1 MPIEIT
7 VPRLGWSMEEGTFGG
22 WLKQNG
28 DHVSAG
34 EPLFAVESDKVTMD
48 VESLDNGILYLPP
61 GAPEPGVIIVVGQRL
76 GLLLAPG
83 EPAPET
89 IDARQPDAGS
99 LPGLVLSTQSPTVLA
114 DTPIRSRRT
123 PVTPRARRVAA
134 ELGVDT
140 TLLRGSGRGGRIRE
154 VDVRAA
160 GSGLAAAGAVPI
172 TTLRRT
178 IARRV
183 MESLQNTAPVTLTT
197 RADATALVALRN
209 QWKLVPAGPV
219 PSYTDILAK
228 LVATVFESHPTLF
241 GRWESD
247 RIVLSRKAHIG
258 IAVDT
263 SQGLLVPVL
272 RDVAAS
278 SLADLARRSRR
289 LVEAARAHRLRVEDL
304 AGGTFSITNLGRFG
318 IDAFTPI
325 INFPEAAVLGVGA
338 IRREPVVLERGEL
351 AARDQMTLSLTFDHR
366 IADGAV
372 AARFLQALVHL
383 IEVLPPDVHC
393 PEYAAS

>member
-28 DHVSAG
+28 DQVSAG

-48 VESLDNGILYLPP
+48 VESLDSGNLYLPP
-61 GAPEPGVIIVVGQRL
+61 DAPTPGAIVVVGQCL
-76 GLLLAPG
+76 GFLLAPG
-83 EPAPET
+83 ESMPET
-89 IDARQPDAGS
+89 INAPRPAAGS
-99 LPGLVLSTQSPTVLA
+99 PPESAFSTGSPSA
-114 DTPIRSRRT
+114 PANSPIRDERT

-160 GSGLAAAGAVPI
+160 SWRLAAEAGAIPI
-172 TTLRRT
+172 TALRRT
-178 IARRV
+178 IARRM
-183 MESLQNTAPVTLTT
+183 MESRQNTAPVTLTT

-209 QWKLVPAGPV
+209 QWKLAPPAGPV
-219 PSYTDILAK
+219 PSHTDILAK
-228 LVATVFESHPTLF
+228 LVAIALESYPALG

-247 RIVLSRKAHIG
+247 QIVLSGKAHIG

-263 SQGLLVPVL
+263 PEGLLVPVL

-278 SLADLARRSRR
+278 SLAELARSSRELIAAAHARR
-289 LVEAARAHRLRVEDL
+289 LRAEDL
-304 AGGTFSITNLGRFG
+304 TGGTFSITNLGGFG

-338 IRREPVVLERGEL
+338 IRKEPIVLESGEL
-351 AARDQMTLSLTFDHR
+351 AAREQITLSLTFDHR
-366 IADGAV
+366 VADGAL
-372 AARFLQALVHL
+372 AARFLQALVRL
-383 IEVLPPDVHC
+383 IEVPPPAVNC
-393 PEYAAS
+393 P

>member
-28 DHVSAG
+28 DYVSAG

-76 GLLLAPG
+76 GFLLAPG

-89 IDARQPDAGS
+89 IGTEQPGAGS
-99 LPGLVLSTQSPTVLA
+99 LPGLALSTQSPSVLA
-114 DTPIRSRRT
+114 DTPIRNRRT

-160 GSGLAAAGAVPI
+160 SSRLAPAAGAVPI
-172 TTLRRT
+172 TALRRT

-209 QWKLVPAGPV
+209 QWKLAPAAGPV

-228 LVATVFESHPTLF
+228 LVAIVFESHSALF

-247 RIVLSRKAHIG
+247 RIVLSGKAHIG

-263 SQGLLVPVL
+263 PEGLQVPVL

-278 SLADLARRSRR
+278 SLADLARRSRQ
-289 LVEAARAHRLRVEDL
+289 LIEAARARRLRVEDL

-338 IRREPVVLERGEL
+338 IRREPVVLESGEL
-351 AARDQMTLSLTFDHR
+351 AARNQMMLSLTFDHR
-366 IADGAV
+366 VADGAE
-372 AARFLQALVHL
+372 AARFLQALVQL
-383 IEVLPPDVHC
+383 IEVLPAAVHC
-393 PEYAAS
+393 P

>member
-7 VPRLGWSMEEGTFGG
+7 VPRLGWSMEEGTFAG

-34 EPLFAVESDKVTMD
+34 VPLFAMESDKVTMD
-48 VESLDNGILYLPP
+48 VESLDNGILYVPA
-61 GAPEPGVIIVVGQRL
+61 GAPEPGAIVAVGQCL
-76 GLLLAPG
+76 GFLLAPG
-83 EPAPET
+83 EPAPEM
-89 IDARQPDAGS
+89 INAPQPAAGS
-99 LPGLVLSTQSPTVLA
+99 PTESAISTPGPSVPA
-114 DTPIRSRRT
+114 DAPIRDGRT

-140 TLLRGSGRGGRIRE
+140 ALLRGSGRSGRIRE

-160 GSGLAAAGAVPI
+160 GSGLAAEAGAVP
-172 TTLRRT
+172 TTALRRT
-178 IARRV
+178 IARRM
-183 MESLQNTAPVTLTT
+183 MESRQNTAPVTLTS
-197 RADATALVALRN
+197 RADATVLVALRN
-209 QWKLVPAGPV
+209 RWKLAPGCGPV

-228 LVATVFESHPTLF
+228 LVAIVFESHPALG
-241 GRWESD
+241 GRWETD
-247 RIVLSRKAHIG
+247 HIVQSSKAHIG

-263 SQGLLVPVL
+263 PEGLLVPVL

-278 SLADLARRSRR
+278 SLADLARRSRELIR
-289 LVEAARAHRLRVEDL
+289 AAQARRLRAEDL
-304 AGGTFSITNLGRFG
+304 AGGTFSITNLGGFG

-338 IRREPVVLERGEL
+338 IRKEPVVLESGEL
-351 AARDQMTLSLTFDHR
+351 AAREQMTLSMTFDHR
-366 IADGAV
+366 VVDGAV

-383 IEVLPPDVHC
+383 IEAPPPAVHY
-393 PEYAAS
+393 P

>member
-28 DHVSAG
+28 DQVSAG

-48 VESLDNGILYLPP
+48 VESLDNGILCLPP
-61 GAPEPGVIIVVGQRL
+61 GAPEPGAIVVVGQRL
-76 GLLLAPG
+76 GFLLAPG
-83 EPAPET
+83 ESAPEEFVSVT
-89 IDARQPDAGS
+89 TGTSRPAAGS
-99 LPGLVLSTQSPTVLA
+99 PSESVPSAHHRSTA
-114 DTPIRSRRT
+114 ANTPIRAGRT

-140 TLLRGSGRGGRIRE
+140 TPLRGSGRGGRIRE
-154 VDVRAA
+154 VDVRRA
-160 GSGLAAAGAVPI
+160 SSMVAAAEGAVPV

-178 IARRV
+178 IARRM
-183 MESLQNTAPVTLTT
+183 MESRQNTAPVTLTT

-209 QWKLVPAGPV
+209 QWKLAEAAGPV

-228 LVATVFESHPTLF
+228 LVAIVLESYPTL
-241 GRWESD
+241 GG
-247 RIVLSRKAHIG
+247 KAHIG

-263 SQGLLVPVL
+263 PEGLLVPVL

-278 SLADLARRSRR
+278 SLAELASRSRD
-289 LVEAARAHRLRVEDL
+289 LIEAARARRLRVEDIT
-304 AGGTFSITNLGRFG
+304 GGTFSITNLGGFG

-338 IRREPVVLERGEL
+338 IRRAPVVLESGEL

-366 IADGAV
+366 VADGAL
-372 AARFLQALVHL
+372 AARFLQALVQL
-383 IEVLPPDVHC
+383 IEAPPPAVHC
-393 PEYAAS
+393 L